1 VLLRFTYRG
10 VSPGRLPNLVTI
22 FLGIFLE
29 AGPFLPFGVL
39 VSSILEVV
47 ISPERLARLFPR
59 NRFWG
64 LLVWLT
70 ECKILIHP

>member
-1 VLLRFTYRG
+1 VVFLLA
-10 VSPGRLPNLVTI
+10 RLPNLVTI

-29 AGPFLPFGVL
+29 AGLVVLFGVL
-39 VSSILEVV
+39 VSSILEVL
-47 ISPERLARLFPR
+47 ISPQRLARLVPR

-70 ECKILIHP
+70 ECTILIRL